1 MSLELTIKNMPKIE
15 SNIIIGYS
23 NLANFISKIKFFD
36 ELSTNKLETSI
47 KILKK
52 LEKASRVKLSKNI
65 FSTLFELFKI
75 MAMVNKIINE
85 LRLKIKLK
93 LFLINTPIIKIEN
106 IDKVKKISGNNIFKL
121 FIISLN
127 YLILNLPRNYL
138 LNCLPKRLEFPLKDL
153 DKNQIK

>member
-1 MSLELTIKNMPKIE
+1 MPKIE

-23 NLANFISKIKFFD
+23 NFASFLSIIKFFD
-36 ELSTNKLETSI
+36 EFSTNKLATSI

-52 LEKASRVKLSKNI
+52 LEKASLIKLSKKI

-93 LFLINTPIIKIEN
+93 LFLINTPIIKTEN

-121 FIISLN
+121 FIILV
-127 YLILNLPRNYL
+127 
-138 LNCLPKRLEFPLKDL
+138 
-153 DKNQIK
+153 

>member
-1 MSLELTIKNMPKIE
+1 MPKIE

-23 NLANFISKIKFFD
+23 NFANFLSKIKFFD

-52 LEKASRVKLSKNI
+52 LEKESLVKLSKNI

-85 LRLKIKLK
+85 VKLKIKLK
-93 LFLINTPIIKIEN
+93 LFFMNTPIIKIEN
-106 IDKVKKISGNNIFKL
+106 IDKVKKISGSNIFKL
-121 FIISLN
+121 FII
-127 YLILNLPRNYL
+127 LI
-138 LNCLPKRLEFPLKDL
+138 
-153 DKNQIK
+153 

>member
-1 MSLELTIKNMPKIE
+1 MPKIE

-23 NLANFISKIKFFD
+23 NFANFLSKINFFD

-52 LEKASRVKLSKNI
+52 LEKGSLVKLSKNI

-85 LRLKIKLK
+85 VKLKIKLK

-106 IDKVKKISGNNIFKL
+106 IDRVKKISGSNIFRL
-121 FIISLN
+121 FII
-127 YLILNLPRNYL
+127 LI
-138 LNCLPKRLEFPLKDL
+138 
-153 DKNQIK
+153 

>member
-1 MSLELTIKNMPKIE
+1 MPKIE

-23 NLANFISKIKFFD
+23 NFANFLSKIKFFD

-52 LEKASRVKLSKNI
+52 LEKASLVKLSKNI

-85 LRLKIKLK
+85 VKLKIKLK
-93 LFLINTPIIKIEN
+93 LFFMNTPIIKIEN
-106 IDKVKKISGNNIFKL
+106 IDKVKKISGSNIFKL
-121 FIISLN
+121 LII
-127 YLILNLPRNYL
+127 LI
-138 LNCLPKRLEFPLKDL
+138 
-153 DKNQIK
+153 